1 MAGKT
6 ALVLGGTGAVG
17 KTLVRDLLHNGGF
30 SRITTVGRREFEYDG
45 PNKNILV
52 QKVIDFEKVDDFKD
66 VFVGHD
72 VVFCTLGT
80 TRAQAGSAS
89 RFVEIDKGYVISSAK
104 IIKQQNQDRDIHYLY
119 CSTTGANKNSSF
131 LYPRTKGEIEHELGD
146 VGFKRVTIFRPGFLK
161 VEEERTDRGSFEK
174 YVVGAAI
181 GFMKLVGSKSYV
193 DVATVGKAMRRY
205 AVGESSISPDA
216 KTLENGTQFEII
228 DNKSILELG
237 AEK

>member
-1 MAGKT
+1 MTLKMSLWVMSKYIIANDKFV
-6 ALVLGGTGAVG
+6 VLISESLTIIHIHS
-17 KTLVRDLLHNGGF
+17 LLF
-30 SRITTVGRREFEYDG
+30 TQFQISLICF
-45 PNKNILV
+45 PS
-52 QKVIDFEKVDDFKD
+52 
-66 VFVGHD
+66 

-181 GFMKLVGSKSYV
+181 GFMKLVGSKGYV
-193 DVATVGKAMRRY
+193 DVATVGK
-205 AVGESSISPDA
+205 G
-216 KTLENGTQFEII
+216 
-228 DNKSILELG
+228 NKI
-237 AEK
+237 